1 MSLKEQESL
10 DKANPKTYNRLV
22 KTKEVNKM
30 ARKKK
35 KGGKDNTLEK
45 LVLATAILNLIKA
58 LIDLISELTG

>member
-1 MSLKEQESL
+1 MSLKEQRSL
-10 DKANPKTYNRLV
+10 DKANLKTYNRLV

-45 LVLATAILNLIKA
+45 LILATAILNLIKA